1 MRTHVIKNF
10 DFNEEFM
17 SDTTPV
23 NIVSFNSQ
31 LVGGMTKINKNTCK
45 TSDEELSSHPVTKKS
60 IIPSHDKKGK
70 QVSNPDQVTA
80 LPAADKHSKFF
91 DKSAYVTAPDAA
103 DLPLDLLLM

>member
-10 DFNEEFM
+10 DFNEEIM

-23 NIVSFNSQ
+23 KNVSFNSQ

-45 TSDEELSSHPVTKKS
+45 TSDEELSSHPVPKKS
-60 IIPSHDKKGK
+60 IIPSLEKKDK

-80 LPAADKHSKFF
+80 IPAAEKHSKFF
-91 DKSAYVTAPDAA
+91 DKSAYMNAPDAA
-103 DLPLDLLLM
+103 DIPTDLLLM